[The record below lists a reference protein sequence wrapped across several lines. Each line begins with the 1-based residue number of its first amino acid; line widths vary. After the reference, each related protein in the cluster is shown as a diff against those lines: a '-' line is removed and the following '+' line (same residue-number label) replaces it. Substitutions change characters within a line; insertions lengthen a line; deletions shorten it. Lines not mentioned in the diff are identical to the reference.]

1 MRSELDLLFGLD
13 SAARLPASL
22 RLSGD
27 ATINEE
33 ALALTANV
41 PGQAGGFSVAPPQ
54 PDLPLLYF
62 SADFELLLG
71 GGEG

>member
-1 MRSELDLLFGLD
+1 M
-13 SAARLPASL
+13 
-22 RLSGD
+22 
-27 ATINEE
+27 NEE

-41 PGQAGGFSVAPPQ
+41 PAQSGGFSVAPPQ

-71 GGEG
+71 GGEV